1 MKLDYMRSVRVCVFP
16 VSNHIGYLW
25 HCSLL
30 FPCVVLVTK
39 PINTPV
45 ITDEVMLRTAKWAVC
60 IYNTYC
66 HFLTNIAL
74 VTDMHLINKEGIS
87 GYDSVDFNRLILLT
101 FAILF
106 RILRGIKEERI
117 RYIVHVYVKWK
128 KKLICLKS
136 NLHWLWL
143 ATYGF
148 VNNYIYVTVACPG
161 SNKHGCYLSYK

>member
-1 MKLDYMRSVRVCVFP
+1 M
-16 VSNHIGYLW
+16 
-25 HCSLL
+25 
-30 FPCVVLVTK
+30 
-39 PINTPV
+39 
-45 ITDEVMLRTAKWAVC
+45 
-60 IYNTYC
+60 
-66 HFLTNIAL
+66 
-74 VTDMHLINKEGIS
+74 TDMHLINKEGIS

-128 KKLICLKS
+128 KKKLI